1 MVFLLSCDSDKIS
14 ESESQNVTPKS
25 GGLSSSSVPPD
36 FNARALNLTEEEVY
50 LFPEDPNYE
59 MIDMGRYALGK
70 VLKDMINAAAIAQ
83 ITNYA
88 KISGVKTVTFDKIFS
103 LFPNMKAMIDQQLS
117 AQVLP
122 SCPYDF
128 SSFDKIQS
136 VMSREGIDYNLGV
149 YIYNLEANP
158 TGGFFVLTPGAE
170 LEDEEGGEDQIMAW
184 YKGGNLTADPIKI
197 TEAEAGSFA
206 TMGAFL
212 SLVLDPKVL
221 GGPPNGG
228 PSAPTG
234 GVIKKIS
241 ARQVNIK
248 HRYEKWG
255 KSEVYFHAIKNNGG
269 SNWISLYSNWPA
281 NDSSK
286 HLTSTKS
293 TNKWVTV
300 DKGQA
305 LFDSNLN
312 VVWNTFE
319 RDWYSSFKPVNNL
332 GGSNIM
338 QSGAPMTFANEWY
351 ALVPA
356 TDNLSNGN
364 SMGPLKGPILTN
376 GTSNTYF
383 IGEGSKFQ
391 AYFYAQ

>member
-1 MVFLLSCDSDKIS
+1 MS
-14 ESESQNVTPKS
+14 ESEPQNVTPKN

-88 KISGVKTVTFDKIFS
+88 KINGVKTVTFDKIFG
-103 LFPNMKAMIDQQLS
+103 LFPGMKAMIDQKLS
-117 AQVLP
+117 TQSLP

-149 YIYNLEANP
+149 YIYNLESNP
-158 TGGFFVLTPGAE
+158 GGEFFILTPGAE
-170 LEDEEGGEDQIMAW
+170 LNDEEGGEDQIMAW
-184 YKGGNLTADPIKI
+184 YKGANLTADPIKI
-197 TEAEAGSFA
+197 TEGEAGTFA
-206 TMGAFL
+206 TMGAFF

-221 GGPPNGG
+221 GPVGNGPTGPIGG
-228 PSAPTG
+228 PL
-234 GVIKKIS
+234 VKKICV
-241 ARQVNIK
+241 RQVNIK
-248 HRYEKWG
+248 HRYEKSG
-255 KSEVYFHAIKNNGG
+255 KSEIYFHALKNTGG
-269 SNWISLYSNWPA
+269 NNWATLYNNWPA

-293 TNKWVTV
+293 TNQWVTV
-300 DKGQA
+300 DKGQV
-305 LFDSNLN
+305 LFNSDLS

-332 GGSNIM
+332 LGATTMM

-351 ALVPA
+351 ALVPS
-356 TDNLSNGN
+356 TNNLSNSK
-364 SMGPLKGPILTN
+364 SMGPFKAPILTN
-376 GTSNTYF
+376 GASNTYLL
-383 IGEGSKFQ
+383 GEGSKFQ